1 MHHATSVRQLSIQ
14 QRATRRN
21 YSERGCGGRRV
32 CNEGG
37 ARGRRSASVRG
48 RAWGRSDGCAH
59 DFTWLRIIR
68 GPRACFCNSASAR
81 GADGRLRTAALVVPF
96 LRSCSFSHLSYR
108 AYAAHPAAVPERHS
122 WRLAARRGGL
132 HDERTCTHGRRG
144 LVARQW
150 DNRKPCARGDPEFGG
165 RRCL

>member
-1 MHHATSVRQLSIQ
+1 MHHATSARQLSIQ
-14 QRATRRN
+14 QQATRRN

-68 GPRACFCNSASAR
+68 GLASAILQ
-81 GADGRLRTAALVVPF
+81 A
-96 LRSCSFSHLSYR
+96 
-108 AYAAHPAAVPERHS
+108 PAAQTGDYGLRHWS
-122 WRLAARRGGL
+122 CHSCDPAPSHTLPIAHMLRILRRCRSAIAGALAARRGGL
-132 HDERTCTHGRRG
+132 HDERTCTHGRRR

-150 DNRKPCARGDPEFGG
+150 DNRKPCARGDSEFGG